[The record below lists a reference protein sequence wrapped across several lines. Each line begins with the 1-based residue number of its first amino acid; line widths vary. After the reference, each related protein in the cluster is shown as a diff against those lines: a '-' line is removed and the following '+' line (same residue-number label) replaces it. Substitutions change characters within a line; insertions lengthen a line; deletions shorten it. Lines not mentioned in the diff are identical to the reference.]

1 MLNLYITRHG
11 ETQWNTQKR
20 LQGWMNSPLTERGI
34 AQGKMLHEAVKMYN
48 IEKIYTSPS
57 ERAAKTALAAK
68 GHLPL
73 EVEFLEELKEMNM
86 GDWEGKTLEEIRA
99 KEPDNFENYWNKPHL
114 FQKNSGE
121 NFDEILGRAQKAL
134 DIITK
139 NHPSGNILIVTHG
152 VTLKALMSQFSPEG
166 FIEFWKKP
174 VVEQASISKIVISP
188 EGSSEIALYGD
199 TKHFSV

>member
-1 MLNLYITRHG
+1 VGVKMLNLYITRHG

-139 NHPSGNILIVTHG
+139 NHAAGNILIVTHG
-152 VTLKALMSQFSPEG
+152 VTL
-166 FIEFWKKP
+166 
-174 VVEQASISKIVISP
+174 
-188 EGSSEIALYGD
+188 
-199 TKHFSV
+199 